1 VGLDAKGLP
10 DIDWVKI
17 PAGEFIYQDGQ
28 RLRLGDYQMS
38 RYPVTNQQ
46 FQVFEQSGGYN
57 TDEWWQGL
65 KKPDSKPEHWKTEGN
80 RPVERVN
87 WYEVMAFCRWLS
99 AKTSREIRLPTEQ
112 EWEKAARGMDGREYP
127 WGNEFESER
136 CNAEN
141 KLGETSAVGIYPQ
154 GQSPYGLMD
163 ISGNVWEWCL
173 NKYAEPQMVTAD
185 LSGAHRVLR
194 GGSWSSDAQFVRSA
208 YRNRRTPVNRN
219 NHIGFRL
226 VLP

>member
-1 VGLDAKGLP
+1 
-10 DIDWVKI
+10 
-17 PAGEFIYQDGQ
+17 
-28 RLRLGDYQMS
+28 
-38 RYPVTNQQ
+38 
-46 FQVFEQSGGYN
+46 
-57 TDEWWQGL
+57 
-65 KKPDSKPEHWKTEGN
+65 
-80 RPVERVN
+80 
-87 WYEVMAFCRWLS
+87 
-99 AKTSREIRLPTEQ
+99 
-112 EWEKAARGMDGREYP
+112 MDGREYP

-185 LSGAHRVLR
+185 LSGAYRVLR
-194 GGSWSSDAQFVRSA
+194 GGSWLDDAQHVRSA
-208 YRNRRTPVNRN
+208 YRNYYAPDLRLNLT
-219 NHIGFRL
+219 GFRL